1 MAKIQYRDS
10 KGHFR
15 NPSNYDGDLYTYVD
29 GVRVKIKSAG
39 EERITPIKRDRK
51 IAKTVDEWLKN
62 RAKSEANEDYR
73 RKQSG
78 KRELKVGDRLPSS
91 MDTTTASYISTEGAH
106 KRWQERM
113 KEYVVKTDANGNPV
127 ATRAIDEYNQ
137 KIYQESKER
146 AAKDDTQIVYDEKEQ
161 ASVVDLFEEAN
172 KQMADWEEE
181 YGITVGRGFHLYKS
195 DTLESLEKKV
205 ERALEVTNDD
215 YLKRLALSYKLDFIS
230 NFANH
235 VQGDDFARFVDA
247 VARMN
252 NLDFLKLIKDK
263 HIDFLAYA
271 LDSIIDRHGFEQIL
285 SDIRYLT
292 DRIEANLKG
301 E

>member
-1 MAKIQYRDS
+1 M
-10 KGHFR
+10 
-15 NPSNYDGDLYTYVD
+15 
-29 GVRVKIKSAG
+29 
-39 EERITPIKRDRK
+39 
-51 IAKTVDEWLKN
+51 
-62 RAKSEANEDYR
+62 
-73 RKQSG
+73 
-78 KRELKVGDRLPSS
+78 
-91 MDTTTASYISTEGAH
+91 
-106 KRWQERM
+106 
-113 KEYVVKTDANGNPV
+113 
-127 ATRAIDEYNQ
+127 
-137 KIYQESKER
+137 
-146 AAKDDTQIVYDEKEQ
+146 
-161 ASVVDLFEEAN
+161 
-172 KQMADWEEE
+172 
-181 YGITVGRGFHLYKS
+181 
-195 DTLESLEKKV
+195 
-205 ERALEVTNDD
+205 
-215 YLKRLALSYKLDFIS
+215 SYKLDFIS